1 MVDTLPLLRV
11 ELHGRASYKLSN
23 IYKDLVGNEFDC
35 HYALA
40 DAEALADIMKCLNI
54 TEEKILN
61 HSMTTVS
68 GVDYIQTRKRISE
81 NRQVI
86 HDKLCRSGTITKSMA
101 NQICE
106 SGKNY
111 EYLLTAHQRDI
122 RNGIRAIVT
131 EKWKTE
137 KCE

>member
-1 MVDTLPLLRV
+1 MDLP
-11 ELHGRASYKLSN
+11 GRASYKLSN
-23 IYKDLVGNEFDC
+23 IYKDLIGNKFDC

-61 HSMTTVS
+61 HSKTTIS
-68 GVDYIQTRKRISE
+68 GIDYIQTRKRISE

-101 NQICE
+101 NKFAE
-106 SGKNY
+106 V
-111 EYLLTAHQRDI
+111 D
-122 RNGIRAIVT
+122 
-131 EKWKTE
+131 
-137 KCE
+137 